1 MSEEKI
7 FDVLP
12 GEEYEED
19 RSKLNIFFGVLSR
32 KFWKLI
38 SINLMFILFNLPAII
53 LCFFLSPYLLGLFLP
68 AAVDTAQNDLLT
80 AILAM
85 GFPIMTFLLS
95 VPVIT
100 VGPAQAGLTYL
111 MKCYAYELPTF
122 MWSDFRDKM
131 KENFKQGFIVGL
143 INLFVVLFLIV
154 DLYLYGKL
162 TNGEGFLMPIAN
174 GLMIVIFILFLMM
187 SMYLYPMM
195 VGYSLKIKDL
205 YKNALLFAFA
215 RFLPNLGVLLLCA
228 LITLGPIIITW
239 LTASIV
245 PLAIAY
251 VIYLCFGFTLP
262 GLIINSVI
270 NPTIDKF
277 LQPEEPVPSE
287 NA

>member
-12 GEEYEED
+12 GEDYEED
-19 RSKLNIFFGVLSR
+19 RGRLAIFFGVLSR

-38 SINLMFILFNLPAII
+38 TINMMFLLFNLPAII

-68 AAVDTAQNDLLT
+68 AAVDTTQNDLLT
-80 AILAM
+80 VIIAM
-85 GFPIMTFLLS
+85 ALPIMTFLMG

-111 MKCYAYELPTF
+111 MKCYSYELPTF
-122 MWSDFRDKM
+122 IWSDFKDKM
-131 KENFKQGFIVGL
+131 KENFKQGLLVSL
-143 INLFVVLFLIV
+143 INLFVVVFLIV
-154 DLYLYGKL
+154 DLYLYGRL
-162 TNGEGFLMPIAN
+162 TNGEGILMPIAN
-174 GLMIVIFILFLMM
+174 GLMIVVFVLFLMM
-187 SMYLYPMM
+187 SLYIYPMM
-195 VGYSLKIKDL
+195 VGYSLKLKDL
-205 YKNALLFAFA
+205 YKNALLFALA
-215 RFLPNLGVLLLCA
+215 KFLPNLGVLLLCA